1 MNTRERGGTERGM
14 RREESWLKQKT
25 LHTIESSILDMSTKK
40 VQSVRHILKKGGD

>member
-1 MNTRERGGTERGM
+1 M

-40 VQSVRHILKKGGD
+40 VQSVHHILKKGGD